1 MKNKTL
7 QWQVKKSETYWN
19 ILHYP
24 LNGLNANVDETNY
37 QAIKP
42 TLKTNC
48 NQLNVKLWMFSW
60 PDRLLL
66 FNLLQEKRLSCHAAS
81 KRFTLQ
87 SYKSVCVGFAFKG
100 MESLAMC
107 YQGA

>member
-48 NQLNVKLWMFSW
+48 IQVKCKTMDVFMAG
-60 PDRLLL
+60 PIV
-66 FNLLQEKRLSCHAAS
+66 
-81 KRFTLQ
+81 TL
-87 SYKSVCVGFAFKG
+87 
-100 MESLAMC
+100 
-107 YQGA
+107 